1 MGKSCVFSGQSLN
14 RQLDFTGSTSLG
26 WLVEVV
32 RLSPADVAMR
42 VDLDRVEIA
51 AGPWN
56 QDLNIFPLG
65 ERGAAGHVGRV
76 TAVVFVGG
84 RYKFVMSLTNRS
96 IGLGALQATG
106 L

>member
-1 MGKSCVFSGQSLN
+1 M
-14 RQLDFTGSTSLG
+14 
-26 WLVEVV
+26 
-32 RLSPADVAMR
+32 AMR

-51 AGPWN
+51 ADPWN

-84 RYKFVMSLTNRS
+84 RYKFVFSFTNRS
-96 IGLGALQATG
+96 IGLGSLQATG

>member
-1 MGKSCVFSGQSLN
+1 MTRKRRTPTHTAVQPGPH
-14 RQLDFTGSTSLG
+14 RDPATSLG

-42 VDLDRVEIA
+42 VDLYPVEIA
-51 AGPWN
+51 ADPWN

-84 RYKFVMSLTNRS
+84 GVTPRPLR
-96 IGLGALQATG
+96 
-106 L
+106 